1 MPQVMTVRGP
11 VPPEVLGV
19 TLVHEHLLCDLRPLW
34 HAPPPDRP
42 DLLALVDVDPGPTD
56 RGPLC
61 SDPYICR
68 PNLLLEDPA
77 LAVDELRYLRAA
89 GGGALVELTTVG
101 LGPRPED
108 LRRIAEATGI
118 HVVAG
123 CGWYRQ
129 SVHPP
134 GLEDLS
140 EEELTAQMLREIRQ
154 GFASTISSNRR
165 GAEPIRPGII
175 GEIGTGDPVHP
186 AEAKALRATARV
198 QRETGLAVV
207 VHLAVWGRQGGTVL
221 DILEGAGADLTR
233 VLLCHISEQPVAGEY
248 HLTLLARGACLGFD
262 TFGAEYSLDTV
273 GKRLATDEERI
284 TGLLQLLE
292 AGYASQIFLSQD
304 VCERLQ
310 LRAYGGYGYAHLL
323 TTIVPRLRR
332 AGVDQPTLD
341 LLLQHNPARLLAHEA
356 A

>member
-1 MPQVMTVRGP
+1 
-11 VPPEVLGV
+11 
-19 TLVHEHLLCDLRPLW
+19 
-34 HAPPPDRP
+34 
-42 DLLALVDVDPGPTD
+42 
-56 RGPLC
+56 
-61 SDPYICR
+61 
-68 PNLLLEDPA
+68 
-77 LAVDELRYLRAA
+77 
-89 GGGALVELTTVG
+89 
-101 LGPRPED
+101 
-108 LRRIAEATGI
+108 
-118 HVVAG
+118 
-123 CGWYRQ
+123 
-129 SVHPP
+129 
-134 GLEDLS
+134 
-140 EEELTAQMLREIRQ
+140 
-154 GFASTISSNRR
+154 
-165 GAEPIRPGII
+165 PGII

-198 QRETGLAVV
+198 QRETGLAVA

-221 DILEGAGADLTR
+221 NILEGAGADLTR

-248 HLTLLARGACLGFD
+248 HRVLLARGACLGFD

-284 TGLLQLLE
+284 TALLRLLE

-341 LLLQHNPARLLAHEA
+341 ILLRHNPARLLAHEA